1 MLFDRDYLKKAFS
14 AILLVMLLAI
24 HSVKLLHAHPTNTI
38 FLDHSCNNAS
48 LGINDNAETGNLS
61 DCSIC
66 SYQLSKDAD
75 DLPCVS
81 DAAPP
86 TEHSIVNSFLLSFHK
101 FSYYTAFENRGPPSI
116 I

>member
-1 MLFDRDYLKKAFS
+1 MLFDRNYIKKAFS

-24 HSVKLLHAHPTNTI
+24 HSVKLLHAHPANTV
-38 FLDHSCNNAS
+38 FLDQSCNNAAVD
-48 LGINDNAETGNLS
+48 INDDAQSANLA

-75 DLPCVS
+75 DLACVS

-86 TEHSIVNSFLLSFHK
+86 TDHSIVNSFLLSFHK
-101 FSYYTAFENRGPPSI
+101 FAFHAAFENRGPPFI

>member
-1 MLFDRDYLKKAFS
+1 MLFDRDYIKKAFS

-38 FLDHSCNNAS
+38 FLNHSCDKAV
-48 LGINDNAETGNLS
+48 LDINDNAEAWSPS

-75 DLPCVS
+75 WLACIS
-81 DAAPP
+81 DTAPA
-86 TEHSIVNSFLLSFHK
+86 TEHNIFNPFLPSFDK
-101 FSYYTAFENRGPPSI
+101 FSFYTAFENRGPPSI